1 MDPWMLSCVVSI
13 RRKIA
18 ALPRAPMPR
27 DERLEHRLECDG
39 LQFVDHCFQLSD
51 TIAHLWN
58 RHTAHQVPELDPI
71 ELAGGVCGARAD

>member
-51 TIAHLWN
+51 TIAHL
-58 RHTAHQVPELDPI
+58 
-71 ELAGGVCGARAD
+71 